1 LAIRCFRRERW
12 YSGLGEETIR
22 MAIYRTQHGEYLIE
36 ASAFHLPGGLWQPRL
51 MMTRLARVSVLAKS
65 QSFPGLSPAFN
76 TAKGA
81 ARFAADLGRR
91 LAEEHSSRL
100 KI

>member
-1 LAIRCFRRERW
+1 MLARRE
-12 YSGLGEETIR
+12 EH
-22 MAIYRTQHGEYLIE
+22 HGYMIE
-36 ASAFHLPGGLWQPRL
+36 ASAFLLAGDRWQPRL
-51 MMTRLARVSVLAKS
+51 TMTRVFHGGAFGKS
-65 QSFPGLSPAFN
+65 QSFPGLTPEFN

-81 ARFAADLGRR
+81 TRYATELGRK